1 MLIYQ
6 HEILAVLNKISTEHL
21 MIKNLIKAAA
31 DLDAAG
37 FIVEADIMDRIMQ
50 KVAGEPNF
58 GFLSQK
64 KTKAPAAKKPA
75 KKKEVAPE
83 EDDDE
88 DMLASLQGAVDDDSE
103 EEEDSD
109 DEEELE
115 DEEAE
120 YDDEDEPGDISEE
133 DEEDGIT
140 ISAEECLEHCM
151 MLSTDEKCAL
161 MKALLDSI
169 CEG

>member
-1 MLIYQ
+1 
-6 HEILAVLNKISTEHL
+6 

-37 FIVEADIMDRIMQ
+37 FVVEADIMDRIMQ

-64 KTKAPAAKKPA
+64 KTKGGSAKKPT
-75 KKKEVAPE
+75 KKKEVEPE

-88 DMLASLQGAVDDDSE
+88 DMLASLQGAVDDDSD
-103 EEEDSD
+103 EDSD
-109 DEEELE
+109 DEKDEE
-115 DEEAE
+115 DEEAG
-120 YDDEDEPGDISEE
+120 YDDEDELGDISEE
-133 DEEDGIT
+133 DEEEGIT